1 MSKSTS
7 KGNLKRFVEA
17 CTTSKASLVKNEDM
31 SPRLVEAVTK
41 TKLKEGVSNAE
52 IWKFPIGRVNTYDK
66 PNANG
71 RVYSRELWEN
81 VMNNQRDLWFQS
93 TALAD
98 HPEDESAGSFKDIVM
113 VWLGMDISDVSDL
126 VYGYGT
132 FVGPNGSLAKDILDK
147 GGKIGFSSSGFGEL
161 MSDGR
166 TVNPDTYE
174 IERLADVVLNPSQGV
189 FGTIDD
195 LDNPTKNVTIEYSKQ
210 EPVSQI
216 IESVEPKSQIIK
228 SMENKNM
235 STFNAVD
242 NTVTAE
248 PSAIRESMSKVE
260 EKAWRKYVESFVNDA
275 SNIDNPSKRLTEMV
289 EILSLFEEGVAP
301 DLREKLEE
309 KIVEERHN
317 LEKMIESASKIQEEL
332 GDLESITENAKRVI
346 DEGLEMKESY
356 EELEELCKGM
366 RKRNRE
372 LVKENSSL
380 KAKLSLKEK
389 KIDRVNKEFGK
400 SLVSTE
406 DKNDKLSKALNEANE
421 KVEKLTKKV
430 SMLEKSNEMLES
442 SLGKYKTRLSS
453 LKESAIDS
461 KNSSEKNATRIE
473 QLTEKNKSLRNQIMQ
488 MQEDKDVLKAMI
500 ERLKKNNDK
509 LVKHIKE
516 QEEEAEAEK
525 VAEQEAITESKK
537 LYKDRASGFFNFRE
551 NQGID
556 IENYWIDQVGRYG
569 EAIIPF
575 ENQIRGAKTL
585 REAQSAFMKNMDKIV
600 PSMGNAFN
608 SFEVGLNEKVNRE
621 NLINNGFIMKED
633 YTTEELNENFRSMR
647 EKFGLM

>member
-1 MSKSTS
+1 MSKSNS

-17 CTTSKASLVKNEDM
+17 STTSHATLVKSEDM

-41 TKLKEGVSNAE
+41 AKLKEGVSKAE

-71 RVYSRELWEN
+71 RVYSRKLWEN

-126 VYGYGT
+126 VYGYGA

-195 LDNPTKNVTIEYSKQ
+195 LDCNPTKNVTIEYSKQ
-210 EPVSQI
+210 EPVEQI
-216 IESVEPKSQIIK
+216 VESVEPKSQIIK

-242 NTVTAE
+242 NTAVEQTA
-248 PSAIRESMSKVE
+248 IKESMSKVE

-309 KIVEERHN
+309 KIIEERNN

-332 GDLESITENAKRVI
+332 GDLEKITENAKRVI

-356 EELEELCKGM
+356 EELEELCNGM

-406 DKNDKLSKALNEANE
+406 DKNDRLSRALNEASE

-461 KNSSEKNATRIE
+461 KNSNEKNATRIE
-473 QLTEKNKSLRNQIMQ
+473 QLTEKNKSLRSQIMQ
-488 MQEDKDVLKAMI
+488 MKEEQDVLKAMI

-525 VAEQEAITESKK
+525 AAEQEAITESKK
-537 LYKDRASGFFNFRE
+537 LYKERTNGFFNFRE

-556 IENYWIDQVGRYG
+556 IENYWVDQVGRYG
-569 EAIIPF
+569 EAILPF

-600 PSMGNAFN
+600 PSMSNAFD
-608 SFEVGLNEKVNRE
+608 SFEIGLNERVNKE
-621 NLINNGFIMKED
+621 NLIKSGFVMKED
-633 YTTEELNENFRSMR
+633 YTNEELNENFRSMR
-647 EKFGLM
+647 EKFGLK

>member
-1 MSKSTS
+1 MSKSNS

-17 CTTSKASLVKNEDM
+17 STTSHATLVKSEDM

-41 TKLKEGVSNAE
+41 AKLKEGVSKAE

-71 RVYSRELWEN
+71 RVYSRKLWEN

-126 VYGYGT
+126 VYGYGA

-195 LDNPTKNVTIEYSKQ
+195 LDCNPTKNVTIEYSKQ
-210 EPVSQI
+210 EPVEQI
-216 IESVEPKSQIIK
+216 VESVEPKSQIIK

-242 NTVTAE
+242 NTAVEQTA
-248 PSAIRESMSKVE
+248 IKESMSKVE

-309 KIVEERHN
+309 KIIEERNN

-332 GDLESITENAKRVI
+332 GDLEKITENAKRVI

-356 EELEELCKGM
+356 EELEELCHGM

-380 KAKLSLKEK
+380 RAKLSLKEK

-406 DKNDKLSKALNEANE
+406 DKNDRLSRALNEANE

-461 KNSSEKNATRIE
+461 KNSNEKNATRIE
-473 QLTEKNKSLRNQIMQ
+473 QLTEKNKSLREQILK

-525 VAEQEAITESKK
+525 AAEQEAITESKK

-556 IENYWIDQVGRYG
+556 IENYWVDQVGRYG
-569 EAIIPF
+569 EAILPF